1 MIPSLDPAAE
11 LEGLQRDLQSLE
23 HSGNVKQPGDP
34 DYSAHADET
43 AKELRRMLGEFQT
56 TLAEAAKDAAAETEA
71 VVASHPLI
79 SIASAFLAG
88 VIVASL
94 VRRI

>member
-1 MIPSLDPAAE
+1 MMPRLDPAAE
-11 LEGLQRDLQSLE
+11 LKSLRSELQSPE
-23 HSGNVKQPGDP
+23 EPDHAKHADDPG
-34 DYSAHADET
+34 SSTHADE
-43 AKELRRMLGEFQT
+43 AVKELRQMLSELQN
-56 TLAEAAKDAAAETEA
+56 TLAEAAKEATAETEA

-88 VIVASL
+88 VLVGSL